1 MPLPI
6 FAQAVLEK
14 AALDSA
20 AAGGSQA
27 SLEFMDALGD
37 GRIVLWILIA
47 AVILLI
53 VKTFRRPA
61 Q

>member
-1 MPLPI
+1 MLPI

-27 SLEFMDALGD
+27 SLEVMDAIRD

-47 AVILLI
+47 AVVLLI